1 MSNCRFDS
9 YIFDMDGTLWDA
21 VDSYC
26 AVWNRTI
33 ADMGM
38 KVAPVERG
46 RLQPLMGKH
55 LDVIY
60 DHLIGDGAAREA
72 FNKALSINEARMMPE
87 LGGRLYPHVRSTL
100 EELRRQGARLF
111 MVSNCS
117 PSGLTNFLAFTGLG
131 DLIEDTLSYGQ
142 TGKDKAENIV
152 TLVERY
158 NLKAPLYV
166 GDIQS
171 DCLSAHAAGIGFVW
185 AAYGFGGCVSA
196 PDFAIQSF
204 ADLASI
210 VQLQTPQQ

>member
-1 MSNCRFDS
+1 MDFKKYDS

-33 ADMGM
+33 SDLGM
-38 KVAPVERG
+38 TAPAVVRQ

-60 DHLIGDGAAREA
+60 DILIGDAGAREA
-72 FNKALSINEARMMPE
+72 FNSALRTNEGLMMPE
-87 LGGRLYPHVRSTL
+87 LGGKLYPHVRSTL
-100 EELRRQGARLF
+100 AKLRDRGARLF

-117 PSGLTNFLAFTGLG
+117 PAGLPNFLAFTGLG
-131 DLIEDTLSYGQ
+131 DLIEDTLSHGQ
-142 TGKDKAENIV
+142 TGKDKAENIR

-171 DCLSAHAAGIGFVW
+171 DCLSAHAAGVGFVW
-185 AAYGFGGCVSA
+185 AAYGFGSCVAA

-204 ADLASI
+204 ADLALI
-210 VQLQTPQQ
+210 EELQTSQQ